1 MAATGVASAAV
12 LVYLVLSGRLCG
24 DASGDG
30 DARGREDEV
39 ISSAVAAARR
49 RRKEE
54 ARARREQRRA
64 RKGLWPERAPTGWRE
79 AAAVAARTVRF
90 TWAETLGKWPLGELA
105 FGIKYYMRQ
114 QVGGAPPTL
123 ITNCLLRSPISIAR
137 RGRFVLA
144 LFCSCVRLF

>member
-39 ISSAVAAARR
+39 ISSAVAARR

-90 TWAETLGKWPLGELA
+90 TWAETLGKWPLG
-105 FGIKYYMRQ
+105 
-114 QVGGAPPTL
+114 
-123 ITNCLLRSPISIAR
+123 
-137 RGRFVLA
+137 
-144 LFCSCVRLF
+144 